1 MKSLYCSRTKEK
13 VASHGKVLGKLRI
26 SNISAIIKI
35 SIQQANSASDSSFQ
49 TNRNKLGLLE
59 MNTKTRKRRKRTEC
73 FRLKV
78 TKSEQTDFMS
88 AHDLTDFELSFQRDE
103 NNFWRLLGI

>member
-1 MKSLYCSRTKEK
+1 M
-13 VASHGKVLGKLRI
+13 ASHGKVLDKLRI
-26 SNISAIIKI
+26 SNISPIIKI
-35 SIQQANSASDSSFQ
+35 SIQQANSASDISFQ
-49 TNRNKLGLLE
+49 TNRNKLGLFE

-78 TKSEQTDFMS
+78 TKSEQTEFMR

-103 NNFWRLLGI
+103 NNSGDYLGFKLHFC